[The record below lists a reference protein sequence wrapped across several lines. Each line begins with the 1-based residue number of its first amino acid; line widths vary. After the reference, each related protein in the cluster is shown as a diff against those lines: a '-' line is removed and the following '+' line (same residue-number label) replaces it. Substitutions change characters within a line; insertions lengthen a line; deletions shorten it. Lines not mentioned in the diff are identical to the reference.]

1 MSRRSERTSKLIQR
15 EISGLL
21 EREVNDPRLSKL
33 ISVTEV
39 TLSPDLKHAK
49 IFVSTLGSGINNKED
64 MLAGF
69 NNASGFLRKELASHL
84 KLKYTPQLSFHYDD
98 SIERGA
104 RLLKLIGE
112 LSTDEDDKI
121 SSHNSSR
128 INKGGNNGTNKRSHH
143 RCW

>member
-39 TLSPDLKHAK
+39 TLSPDLKYAK
-49 IFVSTLGSGINNKED
+49 IFVSTFGGQIDDKEE

-69 NNASGFLRKELASHL
+69 NKASGFLRRELASHL
-84 KLKYTPQLSFHYDD
+84 KLRYTPKLSFHYDD

-104 RLLKLIGE
+104 RLLKLMGDLPTTE
-112 LSTDEDDKI
+112 
-121 SSHNSSR
+121 
-128 INKGGNNGTNKRSHH
+128 
-143 RCW
+143 

>member
-15 EISGLL
+15 EISELL
-21 EREVNDPRLSKL
+21 EREINDPRLSKL

-49 IFVSTLGSGINNKED
+49 IFVSTLGSEINNKEEI
-64 MLAGF
+64 LAGF

-84 KLKYTPQLSFHYDD
+84 QLKYAPHLSFHYDD

-104 RLLKLIGE
+104 RLLKLMGE
-112 LSTDEDDKI
+112 LTITE
-121 SSHNSSR
+121 
-128 INKGGNNGTNKRSHH
+128 
-143 RCW
+143 

>member
-15 EISGLL
+15 EISVLL

-39 TLSPDLKHAK
+39 TLSPDFKFAK
-49 IFVSTLGSGINNKED
+49 IFVSTLGSEINNKEEI
-64 MLAGF
+64 LAGF

-104 RLLKLIGE
+104 RLLKLMGE
-112 LSTDEDDKI
+112 LTSTE
-121 SSHNSSR
+121 
-128 INKGGNNGTNKRSHH
+128 
-143 RCW
+143 

>member
-15 EISGLL
+15 EISELL

-49 IFVSTLGSGINNKED
+49 IFVSALGSEINNKED
-64 MLAGF
+64 ILDGF
-69 NNASGFLRKELASHL
+69 NKATGFLRRELAAHL

-112 LSTDEDDKI
+112 LSTDEDDKV
-121 SSHNSSR
+121 SSR
-128 INKGGNNGTNKRSHH
+128 NSFRTRKEQR
-143 RCW
+143 R

>member
-33 ISVTEV
+33 VSVTEV

-49 IFVSTLGSGINNKED
+49 IFVSTLGSKIDKED
-64 MLAGF
+64 LLAGF

-84 KLKYTPQLSFHYDD
+84 RLKQIPQLSFHYDD

-112 LSTDEDDKI
+112 LSTDTDDKI
-121 SSHNSSR
+121 SSHNSLR
-128 INKGGNNGTNKRSHH
+128 INKGG
-143 RCW
+143 

>member
-1 MSRRSERTSKLIQR
+1 MSRRSERTSSLIRR

-21 EREVNDPRLSKL
+21 EREVNDPRLSML

-39 TLSPDLKHAK
+39 SLSPDLRHAK
-49 IFVSTLGSGINNKED
+49 VFVSTLGNEINKDD

-69 NNASGFLRKELASHL
+69 NNASGFLRRELASHL

-104 RLLKLIGE
+104 RLLKLIGQVTTSE
-112 LSTDEDDKI
+112 
-121 SSHNSSR
+121 
-128 INKGGNNGTNKRSHH
+128 
-143 RCW
+143 

>member
-1 MSRRSERTSKLIQR
+1 MSRRSERTSKIIQR

-21 EREVNDPRLSKL
+21 EREVNDPRLIKL

-39 TLSPDLKHAK
+39 SLSPDLRHAK
-49 IFVSTLGSGINNKED
+49 VFVSTLGNEINKED

-69 NNASGFLRKELASHL
+69 NNASGFLRRELASHL

-104 RLLKLIGE
+104 RLLKLIGQVTTSE
-112 LSTDEDDKI
+112 
-121 SSHNSSR
+121 
-128 INKGGNNGTNKRSHH
+128 
-143 RCW
+143 

>member
-1 MSRRSERTSKLIQR
+1 VSRRSERTSKLIQR
-15 EISGLL
+15 EISELL

-49 IFVSTLGSGINNKED
+49 IFVSTLSSEINNKEEL
-64 MLAGF
+64 LAGF

-104 RLLKLIGE
+104 RLLKLMGE
-112 LSTDEDDKI
+112 ITTTE
-121 SSHNSSR
+121 
-128 INKGGNNGTNKRSHH
+128 
-143 RCW
+143 

>member
-33 ISVTEV
+33 VSVTEV

-49 IFVSTLGSGINNKED
+49 IFVSTLGSKIDKED
-64 MLAGF
+64 LLAGF
-69 NNASGFLRKELASHL
+69 NNASGFLRKELAAHL
-84 KLKYTPQLSFHYDD
+84 RLKQIPQLSFHYDD

-112 LSTDEDDKI
+112 LSTNEDDKI
-121 SSHNSSR
+121 SSRNSLR
-128 INKGGNNGTNKRSHH
+128 INKGG
-143 RCW
+143 

>member
-15 EISGLL
+15 EISVLL
-21 EREVNDPRLSKL
+21 EREVNDPRLSKF

-39 TLSPDLKHAK
+39 ELSPDLKHAK
-49 IFVSTLGSGINNKED
+49 IFVSTLGSEINNKDD

-104 RLLKLIGE
+104 RLLKLMGE
-112 LSTDEDDKI
+112 LTTTE
-121 SSHNSSR
+121 
-128 INKGGNNGTNKRSHH
+128 
-143 RCW
+143 

>member
-33 ISVTEV
+33 VSVTEV

-49 IFVSTLGSGINNKED
+49 VYVSTLGTEINKED
-64 MLAGF
+64 LLAGF
-69 NNASGFLRKELASHL
+69 NNASGFLRKELAAHL
-84 KLKYTPQLSFHYDD
+84 RLKQIPQLSFHYDD

-112 LSTDEDDKI
+112 LSTHEDDKI
-121 SSHNSSR
+121 NSRNSFR
-128 INKGGNNGTNKRSHH
+128 INKGGNNGTNKRSHN

>member
-21 EREVNDPRLSKL
+21 EREVNDPRLIKL

-39 TLSPDLKHAK
+39 TLSPDLKYAK
-49 IFVSTLGSGINNKED
+49 VFVSTLGNEINNKEE
-64 MLAGF
+64 MLEGF

-104 RLLKLIGE
+104 RLLKLMGE
-112 LSTDEDDKI
+112 LTSNE
-121 SSHNSSR
+121 
-128 INKGGNNGTNKRSHH
+128 
-143 RCW
+143 